1 MIASSRFLLLI
12 VPVQRRTMMK
22 IFKNTASVFPKTIR
36 ARLMYATAGN
46 TLLISIITLT
56 ICFIIFQSFLKKN
69 QIQSSEFNLQLVA
82 NNISS
87 DMKEIIYFSKWTCSN
102 AEIIRYLERAD
113 HQTADRSQDAAEIRA
128 LALSAFTRLKE
139 EYYNTTPEKYITHA
153 LISSNDQK
161 NYLHVLGPSENSR
174 PYGADIVHRAPY
186 FQQLL
191 DSSEFLWLGLEDDL
205 FTNVNPP
212 KVIPIIRPIYND
224 FNATVLGWSY
234 ISISQS
240 IFTDYLKDY
249 PLADDSALFIT
260 IGDNNYQLING
271 TFKKTFGSYTPV
283 SEITGVSLNDNTR
296 VQNIKLSD
304 GSKQIIITL
313 PLGVDG
319 WYISQILSQQQF
331 DQQKLF
337 YHFLLVGIFL
347 MILLLGAFL
356 MYYLNRI
363 IHVPVQK
370 LRVKINAIAQGDFSR
385 DPSIEWNHEFGE
397 IGKGVNDLSG
407 NILQLMDKRIEDEK
421 QKKDL
426 EYQILQSQINPHF
439 LYNTL
444 NSIKWMAT
452 IQGASGIAEMTTALA
467 RLLKNVSKGTSAMIT
482 LREELDLAKDYFLIQ
497 QYRYG
502 GSITLECSIANDEL
516 YNCKIQ
522 RFTLQPIVENALFHG
537 IEPKGQAG
545 QIAIHAEEST
555 DSSGRLLRLSVTD
568 NGVGMSHETIAKVL
582 QGGGTDSTDFF
593 RHVGIYNVN
602 RRIQYE
608 FGENYGISIT
618 SEPGVYTTMTITI
631 PYITDI
637 PKE

>member
-1 MIASSRFLLLI
+1 
-12 VPVQRRTMMK
+12 MK
-22 IFKNTASVFPKTIR
+22 MKLFKKAAFVFPKTIR
-36 ARLMYATAGN
+36 AKLMYATASI
-46 TLLISIITLT
+46 TLSISIITLT
-56 ICFIIFQSFLKKN
+56 ICFFVFQSFLKKN
-69 QIQSSEFNLQLVA
+69 QIQSAEFNLQLIA

-87 DMKEIIYFSKWTCSN
+87 DMKGIVYFSKWTCSN
-102 AEIIRYLERAD
+102 AEIIRYLERSDQQWAG
-113 HQTADRSQDAAEIRA
+113 TSQDASEIRT

-153 LISSNDQK
+153 LISANNRK
-161 NYLHVLGPSENSR
+161 HYLHILGPSENSR
-174 PYGADIVHRAPY
+174 PNGADIVYQAPY

-191 DSSEFLWLGLEDDL
+191 DSPDFLWIGLENDL
-205 FTNVNPP
+205 FTNVEPP

-260 IGDNNYQLING
+260 IGDSSYRLDSGANTFRKVSG
-271 TFKKTFGSYTPV
+271 TITPLG
-283 SEITGVSLNDNTR
+283 EIANVSLNQNTK
-296 VQNIKLSD
+296 VQNVELSD
-304 GSKQIIITL
+304 GSKQIIISL

-319 WYISQILSQQQF
+319 WYISQIMSQQQF
-331 DQQKLF
+331 HQQKLF
-337 YHFLLVGIFL
+337 YYFLLAGIFF
-347 MILLLGAFL
+347 MIVLLGAFL

-363 IHVPVQK
+363 IYVPVQK
-370 LRVKINAIAQGDFSR
+370 LRVKISAVAHGDFTR
-385 DPSIEWNHEFGE
+385 DPSIEWDHELGE
-397 IGKGVNDLSG
+397 IGKGVNDLSS
-407 NILQLMDKRIEDEK
+407 NILQLMDRRIEDEK

-467 RLLKNVSKGTSAMIT
+467 RLLKNVSKGTAAMIT
-482 LREELDLAKDYFLIQ
+482 LREELDLARDYFLIQ

-502 GSITLECSIANDEL
+502 GSISLECSLSNDEL
-516 YNCKIQ
+516 YNCRIQ
-522 RFTLQPIVENALFHG
+522 RFTLQPIIENALFHG

-545 QIAIHAEEST
+545 QITIHAKEST
-555 DSSGRLLRLSVTD
+555 DSSGHLLRISITD
-568 NGVGMSHETIAKVL
+568 NGVGMSRETIAKVL
-582 QGGGTDSTDFF
+582 QGSETASTDFF

-631 PYITDI
+631 PYITDV